1 MLDDT
6 FSLRST
12 LSDIEESSLFYI
24 SVYVVFKEGL
34 ALKDA
39 VDDSNLF
46 KNSKKS
52 FVITVTG
59 ESSYLPAELLE
70 ICFILLCY
78 YKNVEKTCTKIVS
91 CQLFYLACLTTS
103 PKAHYKKYI
112 F

>member
-1 MLDDT
+1 MLDNT

-12 LSDIEESSLFYI
+12 LSDIEKSSLFYI

-34 ALKDA
+34 ALKDN

-59 ESSYLPAELLE
+59 KSSYLPAE
-70 ICFILLCY
+70 
-78 YKNVEKTCTKIVS
+78 
-91 CQLFYLACLTTS
+91 
-103 PKAHYKKYI
+103 
-112 F
+112 